1 MGLDSLTWCAAS
13 GGDKPKDAIQA
24 GVDSGNKVYV
34 ARAHHEGIII
44 PGKLHKTHDVV
55 YIPYNTKEVMKSD
68 YEVCT
73 NVQILSRDYLRCL
86 LSYIVIQ
93 IPKLYNIMSS

>member
-1 MGLDSLTWCAAS
+1 MGLDNLTWCAAS
-13 GGDKPKDAIQA
+13 GGDKPKDAITA

-55 YIPYNTKEVMKSD
+55 YIPYNMKEVMKSD
-68 YEVCT
+68 YEVFT
-73 NVQILSRDYLRCL
+73 
-86 LSYIVIQ
+86 
-93 IPKLYNIMSS
+93 